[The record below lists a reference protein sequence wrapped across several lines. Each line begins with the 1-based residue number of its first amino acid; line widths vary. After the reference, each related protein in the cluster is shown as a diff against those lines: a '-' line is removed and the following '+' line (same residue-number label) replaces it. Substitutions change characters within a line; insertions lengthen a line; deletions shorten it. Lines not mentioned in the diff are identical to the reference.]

1 MSKDLENG
9 ARSFKSQTIGSD
21 SFALTINIKWLLQI
35 IALIIGLTVTFY
47 QYQMKITAMEEDIE
61 QHRKDI
67 EELIAHHQAEES
79 ARIELLEESVKW
91 YEKELVKVGN
101 VSLNP
106 FSWKKRKK

>member
-1 MSKDLENG
+1 
-9 ARSFKSQTIGSD
+9 
-21 SFALTINIKWLLQI
+21 
-35 IALIIGLTVTFY
+35 
-47 QYQMKITAMEEDIE
+47 MEDDIE

>member
-47 QYQMKITAMEEDIE
+47 QYQMKITAMEDDIE

>member
-47 QYQMKITAMEEDIE
+47 QYQMKITAMEDDIE

-106 FSWKKRKK
+106 LSWKKRKK